1 MIGTVTFLAATTLLH
16 PDASITWDGS
26 WKEDRIQK
34 KIKRGNMKI
43 LTEIEKYVNA
53 FPLGIDPCGMCE
65 NKDKIKGHSY
75 DVCRSCCYYYASNFK
90 IKGNKK

>member
-1 MIGTVTFLAATTLLH
+1 
-16 PDASITWDGS
+16 
-26 WKEDRIQK
+26 
-34 KIKRGNMKI
+34 MKI

-75 DVCRSCCYYYASNFK
+75 DVCRSCCYYYASSFK